1 MRRVLVAGNWK
12 MNKTISEAR
21 TLARE
26 VAQGVAEENFSDVDV
41 LLGPPYSRPFGGDGG
56 GVR

>member
-1 MRRVLVAGNWK
+1 MRRALVAGNWK

-26 VAQGVAEENFSDVDV
+26 VAQGVAEENFSDVQ
-41 LLGPPYSRPFGGDGG
+41 LAAR
-56 GVR
+56 